1 MAENKGKVHSREE
14 QEQGLGIGT
23 SMLCL
28 GASKRQ
34 WLDRVCADRLCHGQ
48 LREDLSEVLFAV
60 AFIWVVKISKSCI
73 FIMDRVTVT
82 GIMKVLSLL
91 NVFAVYQDVVSHVKR
106 RSPEAFYS
114 AVEPK
119 GLGS

>member
-1 MAENKGKVHSREE
+1 
-14 QEQGLGIGT
+14 
-23 SMLCL
+23 
-28 GASKRQ
+28 
-34 WLDRVCADRLCHGQ
+34 
-48 LREDLSEVLFAV
+48 
-60 AFIWVVKISKSCI
+60 
-73 FIMDRVTVT
+73 MDRVTVT